1 MPELE
6 LGIGHERGINGG
18 WERDWLYW
26 YDAFGNRYATN
37 EEIARQEREQRL
49 AAETIAAQEQEQRLA
64 AETIATQEREQRRLA
79 EERLAEL
86 EARLKAIEENT

>member
-37 EEIARQEREQRL
+37 EEIARQERE
-49 AAETIAAQEQEQRLA
+49 IAQQEREQRLA

-86 EARLKAIEENT
+86 EARLKAIEGTDN